1 MASSE
6 KQNSEE
12 RLFQQASPQ
21 PWKLK
26 MPWERSSSAEG
37 AKSTSAHT
45 QSVKKRSLYEHPFLQ
60 DTLLKEEADAAA
72 AAATANVSSLAS
84 LKALL
89 LTRRRLRLDPEKHL
103 YFLYDPGK
111 QVSTA
116 IKIKNVSRTHVAF
129 KFQTTA
135 PKSCFMR
142 PNSGVL
148 APNESIIATVVKYIE
163 PMTGSQER
171 KTKEKFKIV
180 SLAVKPDIEYA
191 PELFDHQRDIVSVE
205 RILRVVFVDP
215 NKASPEVLNRL
226 QTRLAEAEAAEA
238 ARLQPEKEEVPKTTM
253 VQEGL
258 VIDEWASSGL
268 QIGGI
273 TEETTQRRLSRPST
287 GRRRRV
293 FMRLRVVKVRSR
305 NRSQYSKLERAK
317 EW

>member
-103 YFLYDPGK
+103 YFL
-111 QVSTA
+111 
-116 IKIKNVSRTHVAF
+116 
-129 KFQTTA
+129 
-135 PKSCFMR
+135 C
-142 PNSGVL
+142 
-148 APNESIIATVVKYIE
+148 
-163 PMTGSQER
+163 
-171 KTKEKFKIV
+171 
-180 SLAVKPDIEYA
+180 
-191 PELFDHQRDIVSVE
+191 
-205 RILRVVFVDP
+205 
-215 NKASPEVLNRL
+215 
-226 QTRLAEAEAAEA
+226 
-238 ARLQPEKEEVPKTTM
+238 
-253 VQEGL
+253 
-258 VIDEWASSGL
+258 
-268 QIGGI
+268 
-273 TEETTQRRLSRPST
+273 
-287 GRRRRV
+287 
-293 FMRLRVVKVRSR
+293 
-305 NRSQYSKLERAK
+305 
-317 EW
+317 